1 MVKKQIPQFWYA
13 SEEETSPLAALLLKP
28 FSLLYQGISTTNRA
42 ITRTRKSP
50 LPVICIGNLTMGG
63 AGKTPT
69 ARAIHDVVKAQGKF
83 ATPCF
88 LMRGYGGKNKGPI
101 EVDLT
106 SHTSWDVGDEAL
118 MQARYA
124 PTIVSRNRYDGAK
137 LAKKLG
143 YDIIIMDDGFQNMS
157 LKKDISIIVVDGGF
171 GLGNKQCFPSG
182 PLRETVESGSARA
195 SAALIINRTDIT
207 KNINIGTLKQFDAA
221 IELQDTGKPNKNKKV
236 IAFAGIARP
245 EKFFNTL
252 EENGYHL
259 HAHYG
264 FPDHAT
270 YTHGQLNKL
279 MSLADKEG
287 IPLITTEKDWVRL
300 SKKWQS
306 KISYLKIAIN
316 LDDKFQNYITT
327 KLDNIP

>member
-1 MVKKQIPQFWYA
+1 M
-13 SEEETSPLAALLLKP
+13 
-28 FSLLYQGISTTNRA
+28 N
-42 ITRTRKSP
+42 
-50 LPVICIGNLTMGG
+50 
-63 AGKTPT
+63 
-69 ARAIHDVVKAQGKF
+69 
-83 ATPCF
+83 
-88 LMRGYGGKNKGPI
+88 
-101 EVDLT
+101 
-106 SHTSWDVGDEAL
+106 
-118 MQARYA
+118 
-124 PTIVSRNRYDGAK
+124 
-137 LAKKLG
+137 
-143 YDIIIMDDGFQNMS
+143 
-157 LKKDISIIVVDGGF
+157 
-171 GLGNKQCFPSG
+171 
-182 PLRETVESGSARA
+182 SGSARA

>member
-13 SEEETSPLAALLLKP
+13 SEEETSPLAAMLLKP
-28 FSLLYQGISTTNRA
+28 ISLLYQGISTVNRT

-69 ARAIHDVVKAQGKF
+69 ARAIHDLVKSHGKF

-88 LMRGYGGKNKGPI
+88 LMRGYGGKNKGPV

-124 PTIVSRNRYDGAK
+124 PTIVSRNRYDGAR
-137 LAKKLG
+137 LAKQLG
-143 YDIIIMDDGFQNMS
+143 YDLIIMDDGFQNMS
-157 LKKDISIIVVDGGF
+157 LKKDISLIVIDGGF
-171 GLGNKQCFPSG
+171 GLGNAQCFPSG
-182 PLRETVESGSARA
+182 PLRETVESGTNRA
-195 SAALIINRTDIT
+195 SAALVINRTDTT
-207 KNINIGTLKQFDAA
+207 KNIKLGALKQFDATIA
-221 IELQDTGKPNKNKKV
+221 LQDTGQQNDKKEV

-264 FPDHAT
+264 FPDHVT
-270 YTHGQLNKL
+270 YTHGQLQKL
-279 MSLADKEG
+279 MSYANKEG

-306 KISYLKIAIN
+306 KISYLKIAIH
-316 LDDKFQNYITT
+316 LDDNFKKYITT
-327 KLDNIP
+327 QLDKMS